1 MRLDDFVTKTTPADL
16 VSDCCTSTYSGVVLS
31 SDTKIR
37 ELGVAAKRLIQQA
50 DPSLSPE
57 FFLASASI
65 GWRPRVVAIYCGC
78 EVVGVLY
85 AKERV
90 LAGIPSGI
98 VYADGSLSSPL
109 LGDPRHQLVFF
120 RVAVE
125 SLLAHP
131 GIRGALLRVP
141 HASDEFEAVKQFAS
155 STGLDSRYSDLE
167 FDDSTLWK
175 SHAHLAL
182 SGTYE
187 EFLEG
192 LGCTTRHNF
201 RRYRRR
207 FEAAGYSWVERL
219 SSDELHS
226 AVSHL
231 APKTKYYDAAS
242 LTRVETQ
249 LNMVAAIDRPLAM
262 GLKHHTG
269 EWLSVLGGWYKPRG
283 AVFCFQYN
291 NDQEFGQYSLSL
303 VLRTYLIEHLIAQK
317 LKELVI
323 WGGSGP
329 PLSRY
334 VTYVPT
340 IVIRFDKPTFLWRT
354 TRRVIATIRPHL
366 PSRWAEAAQWL
377 A

>member
-1 MRLDDFVTKTTPADL
+1 LNDFGTKGTPADL
-16 VSDCCTSTYSGVVLS
+16 LSDCCASVYSGVVLS
-31 SDTKIR
+31 SGTKIR
-37 ELGVAAKRLIQQA
+37 ELRLAAGRLMQQA
-50 DPSLSPE
+50 DPMLSPE
-57 FFLASASI
+57 FFLASVSL
-65 GWRPRVVAIYCGC
+65 GWRPRVVAIYSRR
-78 EVVGVLY
+78 EVVGLLY

-90 LAGIPSGI
+90 LAGISSGI

-109 LGDPRHQLVFF
+109 LGDPRHRQVFF
-120 RVAVE
+120 RVALS

-131 GIRGALLRVP
+131 RIRAVLLRVP
-141 HASDEFEAVKQFAS
+141 HASDELEAVKQIAS
-155 STGLDSRYSDLE
+155 FTGLDARSSDLLFE
-167 FDDSTLWK
+167 DSTLWK

-182 SGTYE
+182 PGTYE
-187 EFLEG
+187 GFLEG

-219 SSDELHS
+219 SRDELHS

-231 APKTKYYDAAS
+231 APKTKYYDVAS
-242 LTRVETQ
+242 RARLETQ
-249 LNMVAAIDRPLAM
+249 LNMVAATDRPLAM

-269 EWLSVLGGWYKPRG
+269 QWLSVLGGWYKPRG

-291 NDQEFGQYSLSL
+291 NDQEFGQHSLSL
-303 VLRTYLIEHLIAQK
+303 VLRTYLIEHLIGQK
-317 LKELVI
+317 LEELII
-323 WGGSGP
+323 WGGTGP

-340 IVIRFDKPTFLWRT
+340 IIIRFDKPTLAWRAA
-354 TRRVIATIRPHL
+354 RRVIIAIRPHL
-366 PSRWAEAAQWL
+366 PMRWADAAHWL